1 MEDIDQKVEQHEAPQ
16 MKVMGHAAGSRT
28 TASGQDP
35 NTTLASRA
43 EQPMGAMENAG
54 GFPSAQDTSHEQQ
67 ATDNSHLPD
76 LKTVIQ
82 RYPLFSLFA
91 GIGLGYFWFS
101 GRSFMYR

>member
-1 MEDIDQKVEQHEAPQ
+1 MDTIDQKVEQHEVPQ

-28 TASGQDP
+28 TAGGQDP

-43 EQPMGAMENAG
+43 DQPMGAMGNAG

-67 ATDNSHLPD
+67 TTNTSHLPD

-82 RYPLFSLFA
+82 RYPLISLLA

-101 GRSFMYR
+101 DRSFRY